1 MSNSKKQKDHSELVD
16 EKVEVSTV
24 SESDVAASK
33 EEDPFHTAVES
44 ITSSPV
50 TSEKE
55 AEEYVSNQTFAAA
68 NEHEMQALIS
78 ILEGEAPA
86 DRKAI
91 LKALVQRE
99 KLKEGA
105 SKKTEVNENEL
116 NEDWKHGGYPYKNRM
131 SRKIYEK
138 EKYLLQVELL
148 KLQNW
153 VKETGQKV
161 VILFE
166 GRDAAGKGGTI
177 RRFMEH
183 LNPRGARVVALE
195 KPTQRELGEW
205 YFQRYVKH
213 LPTAGEIV
221 LFDRSWYNRAGVERV
236 MGFCTDDQYLEFMRE
251 CPEFER
257 FLTRSRIYLIKF
269 WFSVSR
275 KEQRRRFKERQV
287 HPLKRWK
294 LSPIDMASLDKW
306 DDYTKAKEA
315 MFLNTDTVAAPWTVI
330 KSDDKKR
337 ARLNAM
343 RYVLQSLPYTGK
355 DMNAIGAIDPL
366 ILGRANTIYEKGEH
380 SDILLQLSTHL
391 AEKNTETK
399 KFVGSHGLGH
409 LNDTPVNGVKHI
421 LKLRRFV
428 KAQDRINRKHLEEVT
443 VSSDRRLRSDV
454 AHGASAVYALAGAGK
469 KVLEISAFR
478 NGKILSREVIG
489 DPVNKGQLRS
499 LRIRRIRINTHQH

>member
-1 MSNSKKQKDHSELVD
+1 MSNSKKQKDQSDLVN
-16 EKVEVSTV
+16 EKVEVSPV
-24 SESDVAASK
+24 SESDAAASK

-105 SKKTEVNENEL
+105 GKKTDVNENEL

-269 WFSVSR
+269 WFSAAKNREDASR
-275 KEQRRRFKERQV
+275 NVRFTRSSAGNCLRSIWLPSTNGMTTPRQKKPCSSTRTLWQ
-287 HPLKRWK
+287 HLGP
-294 LSPIDMASLDKW
+294 SLRA
-306 DDYTKAKEA
+306 T
-315 MFLNTDTVAAPWTVI
+315 I
-330 KSDDKKR
+330 KSVP
-337 ARLNAM
+337 A
-343 RYVLQSLPYTGK
+343 
-355 DMNAIGAIDPL
+355 
-366 ILGRANTIYEKGEH
+366 
-380 SDILLQLSTHL
+380 
-391 AEKNTETK
+391 
-399 KFVGSHGLGH
+399 
-409 LNDTPVNGVKHI
+409 
-421 LKLRRFV
+421 
-428 KAQDRINRKHLEEVT
+428 
-443 VSSDRRLRSDV
+443 
-454 AHGASAVYALAGAGK
+454 
-469 KVLEISAFR
+469 
-478 NGKILSREVIG
+478 
-489 DPVNKGQLRS
+489 
-499 LRIRRIRINTHQH
+499 